1 MPEIVSKV
9 VSRHKNLC
17 PDIQNLCPDIQKLVL
32 AGAVKVISK
41 VIAHVKPPLKAQT
54 DIHRPGQPAI
64 FTNFLYTDMWSPP
77 CSIHSQTQENQ

>member
-17 PDIQNLCPDIQKLVL
+17 PDIQNLCLDIQNLCPDIQKLVL

-41 VIAHVKPPLKAQT
+41 VIAHVKPPLKAHT
-54 DIHRPGQPAI
+54 DIHRLMKTMISAYSDSRLGGGRRG
-64 FTNFLYTDMWSPP
+64 
-77 CSIHSQTQENQ
+77 

>member
-32 AGAVKVISK
+32 AGAAKVISK
-41 VIAHVKPPLKAQT
+41 VIAHVKPPLKAHT
-54 DIHRPGQPAI
+54 DIHRLMKTMISAYSDSRLGGGRRG
-64 FTNFLYTDMWSPP
+64 
-77 CSIHSQTQENQ
+77 